1 MYLYDTH
8 LSNKSIN
15 IHSIIKWAHTHPFIL
30 TCTKHKYNSN
40 KFDPSSTVTAPCALV
55 VCLSPSR
62 FHQYETLFRHAKF
75 PVAGSSLRLS
85 VRHGL
90 FSSNRSPNGKP
101 TCTFLSNM
109 NGHTALHAHFATP
122 VSPNKDRQRPLLYIH
137 LSLTP
142 SPNPVRQEHPRPL
155 PSDTPP
161 SPGSAT
167 II

>member
-85 VRHGL
+85 VRHRL

-101 TCTFLSNM
+101 TCTCLSNM
-109 NGHTALHAHFATP
+109 NGPTLLHLFLLIKTGRDPCSTYTFPSPPLLIQLGRNILAL
-122 VSPNKDRQRPLLYIH
+122 SPPTLLLLRDRQL
-137 LSLTP
+137 
-142 SPNPVRQEHPRPL
+142 
-155 PSDTPP
+155 
-161 SPGSAT
+161 
-167 II
+167 

>member
-85 VRHGL
+85 VRHRL
-90 FSSNRSPNGKP
+90 FSSNRSPNGKQ
-101 TCTFLSNM
+101 TCTCLSNM
-109 NGHTALHAHFATP
+109 NGPTLLHLFLLIKTGRDPCSTYTFPSPPLLIQLGRNILAL
-122 VSPNKDRQRPLLYIH
+122 SPPTLLLLRDRQL
-137 LSLTP
+137 
-142 SPNPVRQEHPRPL
+142 
-155 PSDTPP
+155 
-161 SPGSAT
+161 
-167 II
+167 